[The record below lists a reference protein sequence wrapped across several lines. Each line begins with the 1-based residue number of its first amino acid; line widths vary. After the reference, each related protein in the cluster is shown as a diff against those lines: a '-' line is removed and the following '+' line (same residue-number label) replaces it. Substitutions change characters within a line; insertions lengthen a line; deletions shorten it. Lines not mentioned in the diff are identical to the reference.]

1 MAGVN
6 LNPHIFRQYD
16 IRGLVGRDLTG
27 EVVEMVGRAYGSQVR
42 DAFPGPRRPVVTVGR
57 DVRESSREFAA
68 ALGRGI
74 AAAGVDVVDIGLA
87 ATPVLYFSIF
97 HWDTQGGVM
106 VTGSHNPVTYNGLKM
121 CVGRWP
127 IHGDEIQALRERIR
141 QGRFASGTGVIESR
155 DAIPAYLAQLKG
167 RFPERFQCKVVVDA
181 GNGCAGPL
189 FPGVL
194 RDLGCKVHEL
204 YCEPDGTFPN
214 HLPDPEVPAHV
225 ADLMARVRETNSDLG
240 LAFDGDAD
248 RVGVIDEHGEK
259 VSSDRLLLLFAH
271 HYLAR
276 YPGGKIVY
284 DIKCSEI
291 LEAQIAAAGGVPII
305 WKTGHSLIKQKM
317 REEGALLAGE
327 LSGHICIYKDYYG
340 FDDAFFA
347 ALLALEISR
356 REERSL
362 SALLARFPRTF
373 TTHEVKVGCADE
385 AKFRAV
391 DHVLRRARGSGGK
404 VIDID
409 GARIVFPDGWS
420 LVRASNTTPNLTL
433 RFESQSRE
441 GLGRQIERTE
451 KVLREIAGLDLS
463 ELERAK
469 EELSLTPAS

>member
-1 MAGVN
+1 MAGVVP
-6 LNPHIFRQYD
+6 NPHIFRQYD
-16 IRGLVGRDLTG
+16 IRGLVGKDLNR
-27 EVVEMVGRAYGSQVR
+27 EVVELVGRAYGSQVR
-42 DAFPGPRRPVVTVGR
+42 DAFHGTGRPAVTVGR

-68 ALGRGI
+68 SLAQGI
-74 AAAGVDVVDIGLA
+74 AAAGVDVVDIGLV

-97 HWDTQGGVM
+97 HWNAQGGVM

-121 CVGRWP
+121 CIGEWP
-127 IHGDEIQALRERIR
+127 IHGDEIQSLRERIR
-141 QGRFASGTGVIESR
+141 QNRFASGSGRVESR
-155 DAIPAYLAQLKG
+155 DAIPAYVAQLKG
-167 RFPERFQCKVVVDA
+167 RFPHRFRQKVVVDA

-194 RDLGCKVHEL
+194 RDLGCEVHEL

-214 HLPDPEVPAHV
+214 HLPDPEVPAYV
-225 ADLMARVRETNSDLG
+225 AELMACVRETKADLG
-240 LAFDGDAD
+240 LAFDGDSD
-248 RVGVIDEHGEK
+248 RVGVIDENGEK

-271 HYLAR
+271 HYLAK

-291 LEAQIAAAGGVPII
+291 LEPQIAAAGGVPIM

-317 REEGALLAGE
+317 REEEALLAGE

-347 ALLALEISR
+347 ALLALEICR
-356 REERSL
+356 QKGRPL
-362 SALLARFPRTF
+362 SALMAQFPRTF

-385 AKFRAV
+385 EKFRAV
-391 DHVLRRARGSGGK
+391 DHVLRHARGTGGR

-433 RFESQSRE
+433 RFESQTRE
-441 GLGRQIERTE
+441 GLEKQIDRTA
-451 KVLREIAGLDLS
+451 KVLQEIPGLDLS
-463 ELERAK
+463 ELDKVK
-469 EELSLTPAS
+469 EELAMTPAR